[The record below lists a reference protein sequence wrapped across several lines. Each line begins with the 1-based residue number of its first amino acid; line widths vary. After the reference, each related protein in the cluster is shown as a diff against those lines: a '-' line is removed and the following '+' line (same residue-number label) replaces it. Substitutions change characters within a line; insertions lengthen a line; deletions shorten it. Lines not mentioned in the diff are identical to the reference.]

1 MAKKSIIE
9 SIANASDSVRNIK
22 DSFYVGAN
30 KIQKKAVEAQSE
42 FRKAKSGNKIDED
55 MERENAKT
63 RAKAMERLQK
73 TEEKEALNGEI
84 KIDGEVVEVGGPIQI
99 DNSRKNFDQVG
110 EFNDVKMK
118 EGIKLGDE
126 IEDWLKGIF
135 GLSKQDEID
144 DEYQQYLAQKNGKT
158 VQDKEQKVDV
168 KRMRKKVEMAKLLHE
183 SFDTSGSFDNKTKLY
198 NQISGLSVS
207 EDNLTRTTNLSYI
220 FQAYSGD
227 LNAKNIV
234 NEIKNNE
241 TEQRMSAAI
250 RECLDGE
257 ISEEMMTQKLFA
269 EIHGIDNNKLKDT
282 LYSDEA
288 LVQLAAIQE
297 LSPGA
302 DISEITSNSES
313 ELKTIKDAVLTGK
326 SFNDKNFLAE
336 MGVQNNINKV
346 LETGDI
352 CITPLSVNGRSDG
365 YICYDMNMQT
375 DNVDIMM
382 YSIKQNDS
390 VELGSANATGMVT
403 GSIEA
408 ITDVITSHDIGKVKD
423 SGLGAEL
430 AKKRELTH
438 IEALQNQMT
447 PEQKLAYQR
456 EEEAAVAAVTANYK
470 RNFASGV

>member
-207 EDNLTRTTNLSYI
+207 EDNLTRITNLSYI

-250 RECLDGE
+250 REC
-257 ISEEMMTQKLFA
+257 
-269 EIHGIDNNKLKDT
+269 
-282 LYSDEA
+282 
-288 LVQLAAIQE
+288 
-297 LSPGA
+297 
-302 DISEITSNSES
+302 
-313 ELKTIKDAVLTGK
+313 
-326 SFNDKNFLAE
+326 
-336 MGVQNNINKV
+336 
-346 LETGDI
+346 
-352 CITPLSVNGRSDG
+352 
-365 YICYDMNMQT
+365 
-375 DNVDIMM
+375 
-382 YSIKQNDS
+382 
-390 VELGSANATGMVT
+390 
-403 GSIEA
+403 
-408 ITDVITSHDIGKVKD
+408 
-423 SGLGAEL
+423 
-430 AKKRELTH
+430 
-438 IEALQNQMT
+438 
-447 PEQKLAYQR
+447 
-456 EEEAAVAAVTANYK
+456 
-470 RNFASGV
+470 